1 MAKEAKLKSFTKR
14 TKLREQY
21 VCGSTNC
28 VWDTSVG
35 ELLLLNQRG
44 KSINWQLLRF
54 FEGKKQFQ
62 SKQKGDC
69 QRSTQ
74 QLIDER
80 LTKRSSSVDY
90 CPEIDPSDR
99 PYRIIIN
106 RRLAEICKEIQVR
119 GNNK

>member
-1 MAKEAKLKSFTKR
+1 MAKEAKFKSFTKR

-74 QLIDER
+74 QLIAER

-90 CPEIDPSDR
+90 CPELDH
-99 PYRIIIN
+99 RIIIN
-106 RRLAEICKEIQVR
+106 RRLAEICIEIT
-119 GNNK
+119 GEGE